1 VSTQCELLEYAQ
13 LRSLSDE
20 GLMACLQQGHS
31 DALAQLFDRYHGL
44 VFGVASRILRDNGE
58 AEDIVQA
65 VFLEIFQAAS
75 QYDRLKGSARIWI
88 LQYAYHRSFNRRR
101 YLILRG
107 FYERTGA
114 SGPHREF
121 TSASYGGPLDGV
133 ETVKTLQEAFRHL
146 TKTQRDTLELAF
158 YEGLTMREIEQR
170 TGWPVGN
177 VKHHYYRGLEKLR
190 SILCEKSSDRFLNVS
205 PGEFAAQVPSRTISK
220 ICRSWNHRATLRAG
234 VLRARRTPAGAGRV
248 IFRNFKC
255 NALD

>member
-1 VSTQCELLEYAQ
+1 VSARCQTLSNAELS
-13 LRSLSDE
+13 SLSDE
-20 GLMACLQQGHS
+20 ALMAYLQQGHS

-65 VFLEIFQAAS
+65 VFLEIFQAAA

-107 FYERTGA
+107 FYERADA
-114 SGPHREF
+114 SGPLREC
-121 TSASYGGPLDGV
+121 TPASYGESLDRV

-146 TKTQRDTLELAF
+146 TKAQRHTLELAF
-158 YEGLTMREIEQR
+158 YEGFTMREIEQR
-170 TGWPVGN
+170 TGWSVDN

-190 SILCEKSSDRFLNVS
+190 SVLCEKSSDRSLNS
-205 PGEFAAQVPSRTISK
+205 SSGEFVTNVQS
-220 ICRSWNHRATLRAG
+220 
-234 VLRARRTPAGAGRV
+234 
-248 IFRNFKC
+248 
-255 NALD
+255 

>member
-1 VSTQCELLEYAQ
+1 MSARCQTLSNAELS
-13 LRSLSDE
+13 SLSDE
-20 GLMACLQQGHS
+20 ALMAYLQQGHS

-65 VFLEIFQAAS
+65 VFLEIFQAAAQCDS
-75 QYDRLKGSARIWI
+75 LKGSARIWI

-107 FYERTGA
+107 FYERADA
-114 SGPHREF
+114 SGPLREC
-121 TSASYGGPLDGV
+121 TPASYGESLDRV

-146 TKTQRDTLELAF
+146 TKAQRHTLELAF

-170 TGWPVGN
+170 TGWSVDN

-190 SILCEKSSDRFLNVS
+190 SVLCEKSSDRSLNSS
-205 PGEFAAQVPSRTISK
+205 PGEFVTHVQS
-220 ICRSWNHRATLRAG
+220 
-234 VLRARRTPAGAGRV
+234 
-248 IFRNFKC
+248 
-255 NALD
+255 

>member
-1 VSTQCELLEYAQ
+1 
-13 LRSLSDE
+13 
-20 GLMACLQQGHS
+20 MACLQQGHS

-44 VFGVASRILRDNGE
+44 VFGVASRILRDAGE

-65 VFLEIFQAAS
+65 VFLEIFQGAS

-114 SGPHREF
+114 SGPHREY
-121 TSASYGGPLDGV
+121 TPASDGGPLERV
-133 ETVKTLQEAFRHL
+133 ETVRTLQEAFRHL

-248 IFRNFKC
+248 VFRNFKY
-255 NALD
+255 NGLD

>member
-1 VSTQCELLEYAQ
+1 
-13 LRSLSDE
+13 
-20 GLMACLQQGHS
+20 MAYLQQGHS

-65 VFLEIFQAAS
+65 VFLEIFQAAA

-107 FYERTGA
+107 FYERADA
-114 SGPHREF
+114 SGPLREC
-121 TSASYGGPLDGV
+121 TPASYGESLDRV

-146 TKTQRDTLELAF
+146 TKAQRHTLELAF

-170 TGWPVGN
+170 TGWSVDN

-190 SILCEKSSDRFLNVS
+190 SVLCEKSSDRSLNSS
-205 PGEFAAQVPSRTISK
+205 PGEFVTHVQS
-220 ICRSWNHRATLRAG
+220 
-234 VLRARRTPAGAGRV
+234 
-248 IFRNFKC
+248 
-255 NALD
+255 

>member
-1 VSTQCELLEYAQ
+1 
-13 LRSLSDE
+13 
-20 GLMACLQQGHS
+20 MAHLQQGHS

-65 VFLEIFQAAS
+65 VFLEIFQAAA

-107 FYERTGA
+107 FYERADA
-114 SGPHREF
+114 SGPVREC
-121 TSASYGGPLDGV
+121 TPASYGESLDRV

-146 TKTQRDTLELAF
+146 TKAQRHTLELAF

-170 TGWPVGN
+170 TGWSVDN

-190 SILCEKSSDRFLNVS
+190 SVLCEKFSDRSLSSS
-205 PGEFAAQVPSRTISK
+205 PGEFVAHVQS
-220 ICRSWNHRATLRAG
+220 
-234 VLRARRTPAGAGRV
+234 
-248 IFRNFKC
+248 
-255 NALD
+255 

>member
-1 VSTQCELLEYAQ
+1 MSAQCEPLSNAQ

-20 GLMACLQQGHS
+20 GLMAYLQQGHS

-65 VFLEIFQAAS
+65 VFLEIFQAAA
-75 QYDRLKGSARIWI
+75 QYDSLKGSARIWI

-107 FYERTGA
+107 FYERTDA
-114 SGPHREF
+114 SGPHREC
-121 TSASYGGPLDGV
+121 TPASYSESLERV
-133 ETVKTLQEAFRHL
+133 ETVKTLQEAFHHL
-146 TKTQRDTLELAF
+146 TKTQRHTLELAF

-170 TGWPVGN
+170 TGWSVDN

-190 SILCEKSSDRFLNVS
+190 SVLCEKSSDRSLNSS
-205 PGEFAAQVPSRTISK
+205 PGEFVTHVQS
-220 ICRSWNHRATLRAG
+220 
-234 VLRARRTPAGAGRV
+234 
-248 IFRNFKC
+248 
-255 NALD
+255 

>member
-1 VSTQCELLEYAQ
+1 MSARCQTLSNAELS
-13 LRSLSDE
+13 SLSDE
-20 GLMACLQQGHS
+20 ALMAYLQQGHS

-65 VFLEIFQAAS
+65 VFLEIFQAAA

-107 FYERTGA
+107 FYERADA
-114 SGPHREF
+114 SGPLREC
-121 TSASYGGPLDGV
+121 TPASYGESLDRV

-146 TKTQRDTLELAF
+146 TKAQRHTLELAF

-170 TGWPVGN
+170 TGWSVDN

-190 SILCEKSSDRFLNVS
+190 SVLCEKSSDRSLNSS
-205 PGEFAAQVPSRTISK
+205 PGEFVTHVQS
-220 ICRSWNHRATLRAG
+220 
-234 VLRARRTPAGAGRV
+234 
-248 IFRNFKC
+248 
-255 NALD
+255 

>member
-1 VSTQCELLEYAQ
+1 
-13 LRSLSDE
+13 
-20 GLMACLQQGHS
+20 MAHLQQGHS

-65 VFLEIFQAAS
+65 VFLEIFQAAA

-107 FYERTGA
+107 FYERADA
-114 SGPHREF
+114 SGPLREC
-121 TSASYGGPLDGV
+121 TPVSYGESLDRV

-146 TKTQRDTLELAF
+146 TKAQRHTLELAF

-170 TGWPVGN
+170 TGWSVDN
-177 VKHHYYRGLEKLR
+177 VKHHYYRGLDKLR
-190 SILCEKSSDRFLNVS
+190 SILCEKSSDRSLNSS
-205 PGEFAAQVPSRTISK
+205 PGEFVTHVQS
-220 ICRSWNHRATLRAG
+220 
-234 VLRARRTPAGAGRV
+234 
-248 IFRNFKC
+248 
-255 NALD
+255 

>member
-1 VSTQCELLEYAQ
+1 MSARCQTLSNAELS
-13 LRSLSDE
+13 SLSDE
-20 GLMACLQQGHS
+20 ALMAYLQQGHS

-65 VFLEIFQAAS
+65 VFLEIFQAAA

-107 FYERTGA
+107 FYERADA
-114 SGPHREF
+114 SGPLREC
-121 TSASYGGPLDGV
+121 TPASYGESLDRV

-146 TKTQRDTLELAF
+146 TKAQRHTLELAF

-170 TGWPVGN
+170 TGWSVDN

-190 SILCEKSSDRFLNVS
+190 SVLCEKSSDRSLNS
-205 PGEFAAQVPSRTISK
+205 SSGEFVTNVQS
-220 ICRSWNHRATLRAG
+220 
-234 VLRARRTPAGAGRV
+234 
-248 IFRNFKC
+248 
-255 NALD
+255 

>member
-1 VSTQCELLEYAQ
+1 VSARCQTLSNAELS
-13 LRSLSDE
+13 SLSDE
-20 GLMACLQQGHS
+20 ALMAYLQQGHS

-65 VFLEIFQAAS
+65 VFLEIFQAAA

-107 FYERTGA
+107 FYERADA
-114 SGPHREF
+114 SGPLREC
-121 TSASYGGPLDGV
+121 TPASYGESLDRV
-133 ETVKTLQEAFRHL
+133 ETAKTLQEAFRHL
-146 TKTQRDTLELAF
+146 TKAQRHTLELAF

-170 TGWPVGN
+170 TGWSVDN

-190 SILCEKSSDRFLNVS
+190 SVLCEKSSDRSLNSS
-205 PGEFAAQVPSRTISK
+205 PGEFVTHVQS
-220 ICRSWNHRATLRAG
+220 
-234 VLRARRTPAGAGRV
+234 
-248 IFRNFKC
+248 
-255 NALD
+255 